1 MYRNYINKEQKLCRN
16 KRHDNTYFILVIYA
30 AYYAFKQQQFTQI
43 QFDCVGFLTFRHVC
57 LHIFLSDN
65 NTAYA
70 QEGLQILNP
79 DQNITTNANTLSL
92 TGSGTTIVKPD
103 NVTVSLGLET
113 TNKTANAA
121 LAANSKTMNKLID
134 VLKEA
139 GIKNNETSTSS
150 FSISP
155 NYKYSQSSVISGR
168 RIVGFTVSDSI
179 QIQST
184 YINNT
189 SKWIDTAIK

>member
-1 MYRNYINKEQKLCRN
+1 
-16 KRHDNTYFILVIYA
+16 
-30 AYYAFKQQQFTQI
+30 
-43 QFDCVGFLTFRHVC
+43 

-79 DQNITTNANTLSL
+79 DQNITTNANTLSP